1 MKSSAPNW
9 FVTAFQ
15 VSCQTK
21 EMPNWLIDGRAPSTT
36 L

>member
-15 VSCQTK
+15 VSFQMN
-21 EMPNWLIDGRAPSTT
+21 ERPNSLIAGRAPSTT